1 MGRTLKQP
9 VQPVGQ
15 TVQQVLLEQ
24 DLRLREVRRARLRV
38 GAVHAEERAGF
49 RIRRHRAE
57 LPGHFHH
64 ALPEQE
70 TVVNS
75 SKISISHTQTTH
87 LGAPIRLRVFGVVH
101 AKVLPVAV
109 ERNHGADAV
118 ARVDLHLARLGQR
131 QPEQFRVPTDALLDE
146 HVGEHERFV
155 PVVGGNA
162 FGYITLKDRRRTRL
176 TRDTHFR

>member
-24 DLRLREVRRARLRV
+24 DLRLRDVRRARLRV

-64 ALPEQE
+64 ALAEQE

-75 SKISISHTQTTH
+75 SKIFVSHTHTH
-87 LGAPIRLRVFGVVH
+87 NSPWRLDSTPGVWRGTC
-101 AKVLPVAV
+101 KS
-109 ERNHGADAV
+109 
-118 ARVDLHLARLGQR
+118 
-131 QPEQFRVPTDALLDE
+131 TS
-146 HVGEHERFV
+146 
-155 PVVGGNA
+155 GG
-162 FGYITLKDRRRTRL
+162 R
-176 TRDTHFR
+176 